1 MGINEDLNDIKI
13 LQNMLNTL
21 NNPQGVE
28 DYNQIIE
35 DLEKIQDSTNENEQ
49 YHITTYF
56 TNDSINED
64 PVYSKEG
71 DSGFDLR
78 AFIESP
84 VTLESLERK
93 LIPTGLKFQLSPNTE
108 LQVRPRSGMA
118 LKHGISVLNTPGT
131 VDEGYR
137 GEVGVI
143 VINLSKLPY
152 TIEPGD
158 RIAQGVITSVL
169 GSNITKLVK
178 KEELNETERG
188 SSGFGSTGKN

>member
-1 MGINEDLNDIKI
+1 MGINEDLNDIKL

-64 PVYSKEG
+64 PLYSKEG

-93 LIPTGLKFQLSPNTE
+93 LIPTGLKFQLPPNTE

-143 VINLSKLPY
+143 VI

>member
-1 MGINEDLNDIKI
+1 MGINEDLNDIKL

-35 DLEKIQDSTNENEQ
+35 DLEKIQESTNENEQ

-64 PVYSKEG
+64 PVYSKKG

-78 AFIESP
+78 AFLDEPMILAP
-84 VTLESLERK
+84 MERK
-93 LIPTGLKFQLSPNTE
+93 LIPTGLKFQLPPNSE

-131 VDEGYR
+131 VDEGFR
-137 GEVGVI
+137 GDVGI
-143 VINLSKLPY
+143 IIINLSKVSY